1 MAGWPRIFEMSRL
14 RRVKPLPALEA
25 RGFFDEHDRD
35 PVYDR
40 IAEPVFL
47 AEQGLP
53 IFTQLDPLL
62 AFWAGE
68 HLEQL
73 R

>member
-1 MAGWPRIFEMSRL
+1 MEEGETPP
-14 RRVKPLPALEA
+14 VLEA